1 MTNTTQNSKERSV
14 SNDTFLR
21 LSEVAHRTSLGR
33 STILAWEKAGK
44 FPKAVRLSANKR
56 VWWSADVNNWIREK
70 LEEAGY
76 E

>member
-1 MTNTTQNSKERSV
+1 
-14 SNDTFLR
+14 
-21 LSEVAHRTSLGR
+21 
-33 STILAWEKAGK
+33 LAWEKAGK

-70 LEEAGY
+70 LEEAGH

>member
-1 MTNTTQNSKERSV
+1 MANPTQNKTESSV

-21 LSEVAHRTSLGR
+21 LSEVAQITALGR

-70 LEEAGY
+70 LEEAGH

>member
-1 MTNTTQNSKERSV
+1 MANPTQNKTESSV

-70 LEEAGY
+70 LEEAGH